1 MLAIWKKEIQ
11 AYYLSPIAYVFTG
24 VFMAVAG
31 LFFTLSNIL
40 YYNAQ
45 FIGTLSSL
53 TFLFMLVVP
62 ILTMRLLS
70 EERLNKTDQLL
81 LTAPVSLTSVVVGKY
96 LAAVTVFLVTLVI
109 SGVYP
114 LVLMIFGNPA
124 FGEIMTGYIGFFL
137 LGSAIISVGLF
148 MSALTESQVV
158 AAVSTFGVL
167 LFLQLVEGIVPSLDI
182 PWLVSAFQWISLFSR
197 YETFSMG
204 LLSLVPSLYYIS
216 FVGIFLFLTIRV
228 MDRRRWSE
236 G

>member
-1 MLAIWKKEIQ
+1 MLAIWKKEVQ

-24 VFMAVAG
+24 VFMLVSG

-40 YYNAQ
+40 SYNAS

-70 EERLNKTDQLL
+70 EERLHKTDQLL
-81 LTAPVSLTSVVVGKY
+81 LTAPVSLTAVVVGKY
-96 LAAVTVFLVTLVI
+96 LAALTVFAVTLLV

-124 FGEIMTGYIGFFL
+124 VGEIMTGYVGFFL
-137 LGSAIISVGLF
+137 LGAAIISVGVF
-148 MSALTESQVV
+148 MSSLTESQVT
-158 AAVSTFGVL
+158 AAVTTFGIL
-167 LFLQLVEGIVPSLDI
+167 LFLQLIEAIVPSLDA
-182 PWLVSAFQWISLFSR
+182 PWLITAFQWISIYYRF
-197 YETFSMG
+197 ETFSMG

-216 FVGIFLFLTIRV
+216 FVAVFLFLTIRV

-236 G
+236 E